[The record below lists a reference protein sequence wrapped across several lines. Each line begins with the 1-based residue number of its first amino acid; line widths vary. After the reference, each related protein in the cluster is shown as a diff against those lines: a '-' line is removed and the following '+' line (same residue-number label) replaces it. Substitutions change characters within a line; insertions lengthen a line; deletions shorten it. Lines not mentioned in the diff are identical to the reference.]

1 MPGRQPRKGRL
12 FPPAVTIF
20 SPPIPVISGQASG
33 INIYNNES
41 DVSLVLILLLLP
53 PGFRRFLLA
62 LGALVLASLLAGAF
76 SPSGLIRSLIA
87 ETGPVV
93 VVDPGHGGVDGGTS
107 DQEGTLEKD
116 INLAIA
122 LRLRDHL
129 RAGGVKVVMTRTT
142 DTDLSPF
149 RPGKSGRHRRDL
161 AARIEKARNT
171 RAVCLI
177 SIHCDWAGDKKRRG
191 AVVFYNPRNN
201 TGKELAC
208 AIQEEL
214 NRIQAV
220 PQKAAPGNF
229 FILNQSGL
237 TAVLVEAGFLSH
249 PEEARLLGTPVYQDR
264 LARAIANGIR
274 GYFQW

>member
-1 MPGRQPRKGRL
+1 M
-12 FPPAVTIF
+12 
-20 SPPIPVISGQASG
+20 
-33 INIYNNES
+33 
-41 DVSLVLILLLLP
+41 LP

-62 LGALVLASLLAGAF
+62 LGALALAFLLAGAF

-237 TAVLVEAGFLSH
+237 TAVSGGSRFSLPSGRSASARNPGLPGPVGPGDCQRDPRLFPVVATGSSRAAETVAG
-249 PEEARLLGTPVYQDR
+249 
-264 LARAIANGIR
+264 
-274 GYFQW
+274 

>member
-1 MPGRQPRKGRL
+1 M
-12 FPPAVTIF
+12 
-20 SPPIPVISGQASG
+20 
-33 INIYNNES
+33 
-41 DVSLVLILLLLP
+41 LP

-62 LGALVLASLLAGAF
+62 LGALALAFLLAGAF

-177 SIHCDWAGDKKRRG
+177 SIHCDWAGDKDGG
-191 AVVFYNPRNN
+191 AVVFYNPRN
-201 TGKELAC
+201 TPVLSWLADPG
-208 AIQEEL
+208 
-214 NRIQAV
+214 RIEQDTSRTPKRRPWQFFH
-220 PQKAAPGNF
+220 PQPN
-229 FILNQSGL
+229 GL
-237 TAVLVEAGFLSH
+237 TAVLVEAGFLSIRKKRL
-249 PEEARLLGTPVYQDR
+249 PEPRFTRTGWPGDCQR
-264 LARAIANGIR
+264 IR
-274 GYFQW
+274 GYFQWCNRQLAAAAETVAAKAAG